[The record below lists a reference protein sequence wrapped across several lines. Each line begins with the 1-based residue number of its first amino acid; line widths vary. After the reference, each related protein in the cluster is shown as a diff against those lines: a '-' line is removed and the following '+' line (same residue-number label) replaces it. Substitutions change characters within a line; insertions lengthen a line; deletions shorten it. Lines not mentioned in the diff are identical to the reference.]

1 MTGQPEASRLTIEG
15 FSDEFAGLKDS
26 TKKKWRP
33 PQSRRVAAENTGHG
47 QRVSWLSD
55 ESDAAA
61 RFLTATGPGWRW
73 LPAPYI
79 SLHRYSA
86 TRPST
91 LHCDTGLA
99 DTSVT
104 VVFPTWFRTSLALRR
119 AVTTLTL
126 LAAGTRPIDAQ
137 IYSWVDASGSLVV
150 SNVPPGTNLGLRSY
164 EVPESDGIRATRAV
178 EPKRSRSFDAVI
190 EAHASRSGVRAGL
203 VRAVI
208 QVESA
213 FNPRAVSRKGA
224 MGLMQLM
231 PATARQ
237 FGVADAFDPSE
248 NVRAGV
254 AYLRQL
260 LDRYGGNERLALAA
274 YNAGPG
280 AVDRFGQSVPPF
292 AETRDYVKRI
302 GGLAGTEASASTVS
316 ASIASAPQL
325 RIFRQVEVIDGH
337 EVVRYTDQAPS
348 SR

>member
-1 MTGQPEASRLTIEG
+1 M
-15 FSDEFAGLKDS
+15 
-26 TKKKWRP
+26 
-33 PQSRRVAAENTGHG
+33 
-47 QRVSWLSD
+47 
-55 ESDAAA
+55 
-61 RFLTATGPGWRW
+61 
-73 LPAPYI
+73 
-79 SLHRYSA
+79 
-86 TRPST
+86 
-91 LHCDTGLA
+91 
-99 DTSVT
+99 SVT
-104 VVFPTWFRTSLALRR
+104 VVFPTWLRTSLALRR

-150 SNVPPGTNLGLRSY
+150 SNVPQGTNLGIRSY
-164 EVPESDGIRATRAV
+164 EVPESEGIRATRAV
-178 EPKRSRSFDAVI
+178 APKRSRSFDDVI

-213 FNPRAVSRKGA
+213 FNPRALSSKGA

-237 FGVADAFDPSE
+237 FGVSDAFDPNE

-254 AYLRQL
+254 AYLKQL
-260 LDRYGGNERLALAA
+260 LDRYSGNERLALAA

-302 GGLAGTEASASTVS
+302 RGLAGTEASVS
-316 ASIASAPQL
+316 SESDPTPQ
-325 RIFRQVEVIDGH
+325 IFRQIEIIDGH
-337 EVVRYTDQAPS
+337 EVVRYTDQAPTG
-348 SR
+348 R